1 MTMTNNQLAVA
12 GNYDVALWNNVV
24 EKTTRNKST
33 SNRLNGLAETWHV
46 SYTAPSVSAEHD
58 VFLMFKRIQRNFL
71 TIKDS
76 ANVGVNGKQG
86 LFIHASQIAYSCM
99 PNTARAFV
107 GDLMVVRAS
116 RAIKAGDQL
125 FGTETF
131 LFDNYDQTKTSSA
144 RHSKVTASVLSALQR
159 SKPRLSSVFFVK
171 RLWIWW
177 THILQNIHKP
187 QL

>member
-46 SYTAPSVSAEHD
+46 SYTAPSVSAEDD
-58 VFLMFKRIQRNFL
+58 VLLMFKRIQRNFL